1 MAFLQTDAISMR
13 FGGIDALDA
22 VSVSAEPGL
31 VTGLIGPNGAGK
43 TTLFNIITGLQPP
56 TAGRVFLD
64 GRDVTDMSVY
74 RRARLGIGRTFQRL
88 EIFGSLSVRDNIRV
102 TLEVRRRW
110 SRQRIDIN
118 KEAAAILERVGLA
131 DLAKV
136 PADTLP
142 TGLARLVELGRALAT
157 RPRLLLLDEPGS
169 GLDATETEAFG
180 KLLADLA
187 NDGLA
192 VLLVEHDMD
201 LVMKACSQLSV
212 LDYGELIASGTP
224 EEIRANQ
231 RVQDAYLGSED
242 LVEDAAVDPSTPPG
256 LAGAGTGA
264 GTGAGGLP

>member
-22 VSVSAEPGL
+22 VSISAEPGL

-56 TAGRVFLD
+56 TAGRVLID
-64 GRDVTDMSVY
+64 GRDVTGMSVY

-118 KEAAAILERVGLA
+118 KEAGAILERVGLTK
-131 DLAKV
+131 LAKV

-180 KLLADLA
+180 KLLAELA

-224 EEIRANQ
+224 EEIRANP

-242 LVEDAAVDPSTPPG
+242 MVEDTVADPSTPPG

-264 GTGAGGLP
+264 GAGGLP

>member
-1 MAFLQTDAISMR
+1 LAFLQTDAISMC

-22 VSVSAEPGL
+22 VSISAEPGL

-43 TTLFNIITGLQPP
+43 TTLFNIITGLQPA
-56 TAGRVFLD
+56 TAGKVLLD
-64 GRDVTDMSVY
+64 GRDVTGMSVY

-118 KEAAAILERVGLA
+118 EETDATLERVGLQE
-131 DLAKV
+131 LATV
-136 PADTLP
+136 MADTLP

-169 GLDATETEAFG
+169 GLDAAETEAFG

-201 LVMKACSQLSV
+201 LIMKACSRLSV

-224 EEIRANQ
+224 EEIRSNP

-242 LVEDAAVDPSTPPG
+242 PVDGDVADASTPPG
-256 LAGAGTGA
+256 LAGAGTAPGA
-264 GTGAGGLP
+264 GELP

>member
-1 MAFLQTDAISMR
+1 MAFLQTHEISMR

-22 VSVSAEPGL
+22 VSISAEPGL

-56 TAGRVFLD
+56 TSGQVFLD
-64 GRDVTDMSVY
+64 GRDVTSMSVY

-102 TLEVRRRW
+102 TVEVRRRW
-110 SRQRIDIN
+110 SRQRIDI
-118 KEAAAILERVGLA
+118 KHETDAILARVGLEEF
-131 DLAKV
+131 AKV

-142 TGLARLVELGRALAT
+142 TGSARLVELGRALAT

-169 GLDATETEAFG
+169 GLDAAETEAFG
-180 KLLADLA
+180 LLLADLA
-187 NDGLA
+187 QDGLA

-201 LVMKACSQLSV
+201 LVMKACSHLMV
-212 LDYGELIASGTP
+212 LDFGEFIASGTP

-231 RVQDAYLGSED
+231 QVQDAYLGAEEPP
-242 LVEDAAVDPSTPPG
+242 VGGITEPG
-256 LAGAGTGA
+256 LAGAGAGA
-264 GTGAGGLP
+264 GTLP